1 MQKSQIKC
9 KKEINMENLIKELQ
23 RLAKNLAN
31 IETNSNS
38 AVGILHELND
48 ALEKN
53 APTEITH

>member
-1 MQKSQIKC
+1 
-9 KKEINMENLIKELQ
+9 MENLIKELQ

>member
-1 MQKSQIKC
+1 
-9 KKEINMENLIKELQ
+9 MENLIKELQ

-31 IETNSNS
+31 IETSSNN